1 MTGQL
6 SEKAPAPNG
15 ETGWQPDLLDRIHD
29 DALRVLEEVG
39 VKCPVA
45 EVRRIF
51 EETGLAAFDETTG
64 HLYVLRQ
71 LVEQALARTPDRNDF
86 FIPENSFGVGGTAPF
101 VYDDQVRDLRA
112 PTLADTARIASIV
125 QAADQAAFMARGV
138 LVRDAEVE
146 VIETITAHCR
156 KPIYVAAV
164 TEAGLNKAREVH
176 QTRGGIIIQFSIINS
191 PLNLIDGMI
200 PPFLKA
206 VRMGLPV
213 YVSTMPMAGLT
224 APYSMSGLVTL
235 THAEGLFGITLA
247 QLLNPGGIVVHAGLP
262 SIANVS
268 KKYAVDLGLV
278 AHNEANLLQE
288 KVNQRLGLPSIQTA
302 CTTHEDHPG
311 PRAEQDAVNGFA
323 LCQKY
328 GFHQMRHSF
337 GFLRE
342 LVSFS
347 IAKLE
352 RHLEL
357 CAETTPDKAPDYQ
370 FEAFDPEGFEAIA
383 RNGSRAG
390 YMSDAHTVKNT
401 GRVFQQ

>member
-1 MTGQL
+1 MTGPL
-6 SEKAPAPNG
+6 TEKAPTSNG
-15 ETGWQPDLLDRIHD
+15 EAGFAPDLLDRIHE

-39 VKCPVA
+39 VRCPVA
-45 EVRRIF
+45 EVRQIF

-71 LVEQALARTPDRNDF
+71 LVEQALARTPGRDEF
-86 FIPENSFGVGGTAPF
+86 FIPDNSFGVGGTAPF
-101 VYDDQVRDLRA
+101 VYDDQIRDLRT

-125 QAADQAAFMARGV
+125 EAADQAAFMARGV
-138 LVRDAEVE
+138 LIKDAEVE
-146 VIETITAHCR
+146 VIETITTHCR
-156 KPIYVAAV
+156 KPIYVGAV
-164 TEAGLNKAREVH
+164 TEAGLNKALEVH
-176 QTRGGIIIQFSIINS
+176 QTRGGIVVQFSIINS
-191 PLNLIDGMI
+191 PLNIIDGMI

-247 QLLNPGGIVVHAGLP
+247 QLVNPGLTVIHAGLP

-278 AHNEANLLQE
+278 AHNVANLLQE
-288 KVNQRLGLPSIQTA
+288 KVNQRLALPSIQTA

-311 PRAEQDAVNGFA
+311 PRAEQDAINGFA

-357 CAETTPDKAPDYQ
+357 CAETTPDQAPDYPL
-370 FEAFDPEGFEAIA
+370 EPYDPEGFAAIA
-383 RNGSRAG
+383 RNGSQAG
-390 YMSDAHTVKNT
+390 YMSDAHTLKNT
-401 GRVFQQ
+401 GRVFVQ